1 LNSNQQ
7 QHNLA
12 ARLGLRTIS
21 SLRIPAYRI
30 FFLGVLGQFASMSMQ
45 SVTGALL
52 MYRLTGSAAL
62 LGTTALAHA
71 VPMILFSMFGGAI
84 ADRVEKK
91 HLLIFGLFASA
102 LLFLLLGLALT
113 TGLLSQER
121 SGSWWILVLQ
131 SFLVGC
137 VFGIMMPARQAII
150 PEIVS
155 RDHVMNAVALNM
167 LGMNVL
173 SLAGPA
179 IAGFL
184 IDSHGFAA
192 VFYCMSG
199 LNLYGAIMI
208 CFIPRTGTATVHAG
222 SIISDIAAGF
232 SYVKKDRRIM
242 FVLAFTTLT
251 VVLSMPFTQLLPI
264 ITDDILKV
272 GATGLGVLMSVSG
285 TGALV
290 GSLAL
295 AVLPNKKRGLLVL
308 SSGFIV
314 GAALL
319 VFALSRSMTISI
331 AFILFIGLGQTLRGT
346 VGSALLQSY
355 TEPAYMGRVMSLLM
369 MQWGM
374 MSLVTFISGIIAE
387 FAPVQWVI
395 AGLAITL
402 LITSLI
408 SFFLFS
414 EIRRLD

>member
-21 SLRIPAYRI
+21 SLRNPVYRI

-45 SVTGALL
+45 TVTGSLL

-71 VPMILFSMFGGAI
+71 VPMIVFSMFGGAI

-102 LLFLLLGLALT
+102 LLFLLIGLALT
-113 TGLLSQER
+113 TGMLSQER

-155 RDHVMNAVALNM
+155 RDQVMNAVALNM
-167 LGMNVL
+167 MGMNVL

-184 IDSHGFAA
+184 IDGPGFAA

-232 SYVKKDRRIM
+232 RYVKKDRRIM

-285 TGALV
+285 SGALV

-295 AVLPNKKRGLLVL
+295 ASLPNKKRGLLVL

-402 LITSLI
+402 LITSLL